1 MVNMARRKSPP
12 SKSAGLGMGLDAL
25 IKAKTRDETNETEKN
40 QLKSVSEE
48 TEISDDLENNG
59 VSKSQKSKKPVKG
72 DYSKTK
78 TPASQSY
85 DTTSSSNKKPSK
97 SSVSKSKAPKSNLT
111 TTDTSESD
119 SVETQRINVVTNDVK
134 KNPRITLWS
143 SRSAAVLR
151 YLKKTQP
158 EFSISKEASKLIEE
172 AVQEKYPEIWDLF
185 DDL

>member
-1 MVNMARRKSPP
+1 MASRKSQK
-12 SKSAGLGMGLDAL
+12 SKSTGLGMGLDAL
-25 IKAKTRDETNETEKN
+25 IKAKTRDENDEIEEN

-48 TEISDDLENNG
+48 TEVSDDLRNNG
-59 VSKSQKSKKPVKG
+59 VSKSQKSKKSVEN
-72 DYSKTK
+72 DSSKTK
-78 TPASQSY
+78 TLASQIPASS
-85 DTTSSSNKKPSK
+85 TSPTKKASK
-97 SSVSKSKAPKSNLT
+97 SSVSKSKVPKSSLT

-119 SVETQRINVVTNDVK
+119 VETQRITVVANDVK

>member
-1 MVNMARRKSPP
+1 MARRKSPP

-25 IKAKTRDETNETEKN
+25 IKAKTRDENNEIEEN
-40 QLKSVSEE
+40 QLKNGSDENE
-48 TEISDDLENNG
+48 ITEDSDDIK
-59 VSKSQKSKKPVKG
+59 VFKSQESKK
-72 DYSKTK
+72 
-78 TPASQSY
+78 
-85 DTTSSSNKKPSK
+85 
-97 SSVSKSKAPKSNLT
+97 SVSKPSDSAASKAEKSNKSLISKST
-111 TTDTSESD
+111 TTNDVNESA
-119 SVETQRINVVTNDVK
+119 SAETQRINIVISDVK

-172 AVQEKYPEIWDLF
+172 SVKEKYPEIWDLF